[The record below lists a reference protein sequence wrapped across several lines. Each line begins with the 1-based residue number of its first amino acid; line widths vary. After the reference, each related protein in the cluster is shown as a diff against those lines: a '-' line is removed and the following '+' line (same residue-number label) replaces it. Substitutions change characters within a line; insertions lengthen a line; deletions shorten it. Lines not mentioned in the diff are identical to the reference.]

1 MEKMNLRHLLVLL
14 AGVIVLSGCSKATKE
29 DLWNDAVEAQ
39 KKGDYAE
46 SVEGYEKLLK
56 EYPTSDRA
64 PEAMYAIGTIC
75 QSHTHEPYKAIEY
88 YRKVIAQYPSHPTAP
103 SAAFLIGFI
112 YNNDLKKSDSAKI
125 AYEEFLAKF
134 PGNPMVESAQF
145 ELKTLGKDAGQI
157 LNEQA
162 SAAPKPAGKKPR
174 R

>member
-1 MEKMNLRHLLVLL
+1 MTMRPMLVLL
-14 AGVIVLSGCSKATKE
+14 AGAIVLSGCSKATKE

-46 SVEGYEKLLK
+46 SIQGYEKLLK

-75 QSHTHEPYKAIEY
+75 QSHTHEPYKAIDS
-88 YRKVIAQYPSHPTAP
+88 YRKLIAQYPSHPTAP

-112 YNNDLKKSDSAKI
+112 YNNDLKKVDSAKI

-145 ELKTLGKDAGQI
+145 ELKTLGKDANQI

-162 SAAPKPAGKKPR
+162 STTSKPTGKNAHR
-174 R
+174 